1 MIGYSNLMHGYTVGM
16 DDFTT
21 RQQRI
26 LIELARGSSMKTIC
40 NATGLAAPSVRAMIS
55 DICLFLGTSDPAGAR
70 HWLLEQLDRSERIGE
85 NGAR

>member
-1 MIGYSNLMHGYTVGM
+1 MTGYTNMMDGYTVGM

-40 NATGLAAPSVRAMIS
+40 SATGLTAPSVRAMIA
-55 DICLFLGTSDPAGAR
+55 DICLFLGTSDSAGAR
-70 HWLLEQLDRSERIGE
+70 RWLLEQLDRAAGDD
-85 NGAR
+85 